1 MKMIAGVIILAAL
14 LTPAIAA
21 EEFYVVQDVASKK
34 CLVIDKP
41 PANASVK
48 LMTEDKPFPTRAAA
62 EAAMKQIKGC
72 ATS

>member
-1 MKMIAGVIILAAL
+1 MKMIAGGIILAAL

-21 EEFYVVQDVASKK
+21 GEFYVVQDVESRK
-34 CLVIDKP
+34 CMVIDKP

-48 LMTEDKPFPTRAAA
+48 LMTEDKPFPTRAVA